1 MRVAFAGTPVFAA
14 VALKKLLAAKYPIV
28 GVLTQPDRPAGRGRQ
43 LTPSPVKETALLH
56 NLPIAQPLSLRTS
69 EGQAAL
75 VEWRAD
81 ALVVVAYGLILPT
94 AVLQLPRL
102 GCINIHASLL
112 PRWRGAA
119 PIQRAILAGDQ
130 VTGIT
135 LMQMD
140 EGLDTGPIFM
150 QRQLTIDSAETSQ
163 TLHDRLAQLGADMLL
178 ELLPQLAGGAIS
190 PQLQSAVGVTYA
202 AKLSKA
208 EASIDWQCS
217 AEQLARNVRAYQ
229 PWPLAHSRFAGQE
242 VKILAAKVRS
252 HDSALV
258 SEIGQIYAFEE
269 DALWVQCGSG
279 SLGITQLQR
288 AGRRAVTA
296 RDFANTCTVLQQRF
310 E

>member
-1 MRVAFAGTPVFAA
+1 MRVVFAGTPVFAA
-14 VALKKLLAAKYPIV
+14 TALKKLLAAKYPIV

-56 NLPIAQPLSLRTS
+56 NLPIAQPLSLRTGES
-69 EGQAAL
+69 QAAL
-75 VEWRAD
+75 AQWRPD
-81 ALVVVAYGLILPT
+81 VLIVVAYGLILPA
-94 AVLQLPRL
+94 AVLQLAPL

-135 LMQMD
+135 LMRMD
-140 EGLDTGPIFM
+140 EGLDTGPILM
-150 QRQLTIDSAETSQ
+150 QRELTIDSADTSQ

-178 ELLPQLAGGAIS
+178 QLLPQLDEGTALPE
-190 PQLQSAVGVTYA
+190 PQPAVGVSYA
-202 AKLSKA
+202 AKLDKA
-208 EASIDWQCS
+208 EAMIDWRCS
-217 AEQLARNVRAYQ
+217 ALQLERNIRAYQ
-229 PWPLAHSRFAGQE
+229 PWPLARGRFAGQDI
-242 VKILAAKVRS
+242 KILAAKVRL
-252 HDSALV
+252 HDSAVV
-258 SEIGQIYAFEE
+258 SQVGQIYALED

-279 SLGITQLQR
+279 SLGITLLQR

-296 RDFANTCTVLQQRF
+296 RDFANASAVLQQRF